1 MLISFPLSAIFE
13 LLKRCNMK
21 ILVEV
26 PSNKVEFFLEL
37 LENVSFIKNATP
49 LTDAD
54 AAILANV
61 KQAVQEMKLI
71 KKGKLKAIT
80 AEELIN
86 EL

>member
-1 MLISFPLSAIFE
+1 
-13 LLKRCNMK
+13 MK
-21 ILVEV
+21 ILVDV
-26 PSNKVEFFLEL
+26 PANKVAFFLEL

-54 AAILANV
+54 AAIMANV

-71 KKGKLKAIT
+71 KTGKLKAIT

>member
-1 MLISFPLSAIFE
+1 
-13 LLKRCNMK
+13 MK